1 MTELQQEQSPLAR
14 LYHWETQA
22 AQDVHF
28 VQPVGQG
35 KVEEITWQQAMDQA
49 RRVAAY
55 LLSLDLPPR
64 SQIAL
69 LGKNSAHWLISDWAI
84 WMAGHVSVP
93 LYPTLN
99 ADTVGYILEHSE
111 ARVLMLGKLDDWGAM
126 KPGVP
131 TDMPVIRLPL
141 SPQTEGQ
148 SWEDIVAQ
156 TAPLSGQPD
165 RELDEL
171 ATIVYTSGSTGRPKG
186 VMQSFRSFQV
196 CALRMAEQFEV
207 FGVGAV
213 SPNDRM
219 LSYLPLAH
227 VAERLVVGNNSNY
240 FGMQVFFAESLD
252 TFLTDLQRARP
263 TIFFSVPRLW
273 TKFHLGVCDKLPLKK
288 QKILFN
294 IPLLG
299 KKLKRKVLEGLGLAE
314 VRMAVTGAAPLPS
327 AIIDWYRGLG
337 LELLE
342 AYGMSENM
350 AYSHFT
356 RPGQARTG
364 YVGHANPGVECR
376 IDAQTGEVLVK
387 SPGQMM
393 GYYKNPEATAQSY
406 TEDGYFKTGDMGELD
421 DQGRLRI
428 TGRVKDLFKTS
439 KGKYVAPVPIE
450 NKMGAHPR
458 IEVIC
463 VCGENQPQTH
473 GLVLLS
479 EDTRNELAS
488 GALERKTVEDDLLA
502 HMERVNSSLDPH
514 EQMAFLV
521 FVREPWTIENGLL
534 TPTMKIK
541 RNVIEQTYEPMVAQW
556 SQSNQRAIWEA
567 Q

>member
-14 LYHWETQA
+14 LYHWETHA
-22 AQDVHF
+22 AQQVHF
-28 VQPVGQG
+28 VQPVGNG
-35 KVEEITWQQAMDQA
+35 KVEEYTWQQAMDEA

-55 LLSLDLPPR
+55 LLSLDLAPR

-84 WMAGHVSVP
+84 WMAGHVTVP

-111 ARVLMLGKLDDWGAM
+111 SQVVLIGKLDDWDAM
-126 KPGVP
+126 KAGVP
-131 TDMPVIRLPL
+131 ADMPVIRLPL
-141 SPQTEGQ
+141 SPETQGKRWQ
-148 SWEDIVAQ
+148 DIVAE
-156 TAPLSGQPD
+156 TSPLQGQPD
-165 RELDEL
+165 RDLDEL

-196 CALRMAEQFEV
+196 CADRMAEQFEV
-207 FGVGAV
+207 FGVGAI
-213 SPNDRM
+213 SQNDRM

-240 FGMQVFFAESLD
+240 FAMKVYFAESLE
-252 TFLTDLQRARP
+252 TFLTDLQRAQP

-294 IPLLG
+294 IPILG
-299 KKLKRKVLEGLGLAE
+299 KKLKRKVLDGLGLSA
-314 VRMAVTGAAPLPS
+314 VRMAVTGAAPLPP

-364 YVGHANPGVECR
+364 YVGHANPGVDCR
-376 IDAQTGEVLVK
+376 IDPDTNEVLVK

-393 GYYKNPEATAQSY
+393 GYFKNPEATADSY
-406 TEDGYFKTGDMGELD
+406 TPDGYFKTGDMGELD
-421 DQGRLRI
+421 DEGRLRI

-463 VCGENQPQTH
+463 VCGANQPQTH

-479 EDTRNELAS
+479 EDARHELTSGELTRQQ
-488 GALERKTVEDDLLA
+488 VEEDLLA
-502 HMERVNSSLDPH
+502 HMDSVNQTLDPH
-514 EQMAFLV
+514 EQMGYLV
-521 FVREPWTIENGLL
+521 FVKEPWTIENGLL

-541 RNVIEQTYEPMVAQW
+541 RNVIEDKYQGQIAQW
-556 SQSNQRAIWEA
+556 AGSRKRAIWED
-567 Q
+567 